1 MKYEVG
7 QLIIGT
13 VAKVKPFALFME
25 FDGGVQGLLHISEIS
40 DSYIRDIEKY
50 GRVGDRMKVK
60 VVSVDESNGFLRVSL
75 KQVPSEE
82 AFSTHDNNVRS
93 VPQAGENDF
102 KPLASRLHK
111 WIEQTLQ
118 EAEKE
123 KEEESL

>member
-13 VAKVKPFALFME
+13 VTKVKPFALFME
-25 FDGGVQGLLHISEIS
+25 FEGGVEGLLHISEIS

-50 GRVGDRMKVK
+50 GRVGDQMKVK
-60 VVSVDESNGFLRVSL
+60 VVAVDESNGFLRISL
-75 KQVPSEE
+75 KQVPSQE
-82 AFSTHDNNVRS
+82 AFSTHDNSVRN
-93 VPQAGENDF
+93 VPQAGANDF
-102 KPLASRLHK
+102 KPLANRLNK

-123 KEEESL
+123 KEEK